1 MGVNLTTATGQRYRL
16 LSVSRA
22 EVEAEYHQAGYT
34 LTHELDGTTRV
45 HDPETGEHVVTL
57 DD

>member
-1 MGVNLTTATGQRYRL
+1 MNLTTATGQRYRL

-22 EVEAEYHQAGYT
+22 EVEAEYAEAGYA